1 MDEAALDP
9 DALADALGRR
19 PDDLELRARA
29 IDALRRRGHPG
40 ARLLELDARRYAT
53 PRAAPELV
61 ALDEEQRAVA
71 AELDPTW
78 IIRAGERDA
87 ERVDLVIRDPTSR
100 LALGTP
106 SHRAVFG
113 VQLPRGSS
121 LLALKP
127 DARGL
132 IVVERALRRADAV
145 AALDALIEHSDPDT
159 RQWCL
164 EQRARTGEHPFAVAP
179 QPSPAATALAR
190 LRWLVPQPWR
200 WVVEQ
205 PSFNGAWRRR
215 APAGQRS
222 PAPGP
227 IVDDEVDVVLTSV
240 GTERKAVLRELRGL
254 LDGRPLR
261 ELATMLQ
268 DPAGYARV
276 VDSRR

>member
-106 SHRAVFG
+106 KLGGIWNSSIIGASVPAARAN
-113 VQLPRGSS
+113 
-121 LLALKP
+121 
-127 DARGL
+127 
-132 IVVERALRRADAV
+132 RR
-145 AALDALIEHSDPDT
+145 
-159 RQWCL
+159 
-164 EQRARTGEHPFAVAP
+164 P
-179 QPSPAATALAR
+179 QPMISPL
-190 LRWLVPQPWR
+190 
-200 WVVEQ
+200 
-205 PSFNGAWRRR
+205 
-215 APAGQRS
+215 QR
-222 PAPGP
+222 PG
-227 IVDDEVDVVLTSV
+227 
-240 GTERKAVLRELRGL
+240 R
-254 LDGRPLR
+254 
-261 ELATMLQ
+261 
-268 DPAGYARV
+268 
-276 VDSRR
+276 